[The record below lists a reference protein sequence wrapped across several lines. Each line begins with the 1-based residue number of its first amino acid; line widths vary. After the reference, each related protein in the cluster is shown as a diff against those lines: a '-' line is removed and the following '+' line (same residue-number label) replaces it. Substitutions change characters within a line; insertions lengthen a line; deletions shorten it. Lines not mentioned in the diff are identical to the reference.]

1 MEILIVVCLA
11 VLVSVFIVK
20 FCIKGES
27 GGSEKDSGALYYSEK
42 TEDIVEKTEKSLE
55 AFCCEV
61 IKDEKEKIKKTE
73 VPIKTGIVYGTK
85 SALVPVSA
93 GSLSQKT
100 MEVKVIYQYIP
111 TDCGWKCSCC
121 DGRNDESE
129 KRCQVCGMER

>member
-55 AFCCEV
+55 AFCYEV
-61 IKDEKEKIKKTE
+61 IKDEKRRLKTE

-85 SALVPVSA
+85 SALVLRQPV
-93 GSLSQKT
+93 L
-100 MEVKVIYQYIP
+100 
-111 TDCGWKCSCC
+111 CH
-121 DGRNDESE
+121 
-129 KRCQVCGMER
+129 KRQWR

>member
-55 AFCCEV
+55 AFCYEV
-61 IKDEKEKIKKTE
+61 IKDEKEKIKNRSSDKDRNCIWYE
-73 VPIKTGIVYGTK
+73 IGIGSCVSRFSVTK
-85 SALVPVSA
+85 DNGGKSDIS
-93 GSLSQKT
+93 
-100 MEVKVIYQYIP
+100 IYS
-111 TDCGWKCSCC
+111 D
-121 DGRNDESE
+121 
-129 KRCQVCGMER
+129 

>member
-27 GGSEKDSGALYYSEK
+27 EGSEKDSGALYYNEK
-42 TEDIVEKTEKSLE
+42 TEDTVEKTEKSLE

-85 SALVPVSA
+85 SASVPAAAS
-93 GSLSQKT
+93 SLSKKA

-111 TDCGWKCSCC
+111 DAHGWKCSFC

>member
-1 MEILIVVCLA
+1 MA

-20 FCIKGES
+20 FCIKGEP

-85 SALVPVSA
+85 SALVPASA

>member
-1 MEILIVVCLA
+1 M
-11 VLVSVFIVK
+11 
-20 FCIKGES
+20 
-27 GGSEKDSGALYYSEK
+27 YYSEK

-85 SALVPVSA
+85 SALVPASA

-121 DGRNDESE
+121 DGRNDEVKKDVRYVAWKDE
-129 KRCQVCGMER
+129 EG